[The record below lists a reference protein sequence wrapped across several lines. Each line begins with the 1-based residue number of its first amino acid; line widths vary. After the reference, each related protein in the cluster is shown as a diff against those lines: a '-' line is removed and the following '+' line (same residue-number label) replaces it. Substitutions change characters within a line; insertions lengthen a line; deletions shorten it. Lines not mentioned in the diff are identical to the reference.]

1 MKYSRLSTYKI
12 KKIIV
17 CFCEDLPA
25 TKTARI
31 LSINRNTINSYYND
45 FRRKIFK
52 YLIKNNNKNTKSLGE
67 FEFDAKRK
75 KICAIALHY
84 LLIAAKPSKRG
95 QNLCEAPR
103 TPGG

>member
-17 CFCEDLPA
+17 
-25 TKTARI
+25 
-31 LSINRNTINSYYND
+31 NTINSYYND

-67 FEFDAKRK
+67 FELDAKRK
-75 KICAIALHY
+75 KIR
-84 LLIAAKPSKRG
+84 AKGTTYKR
-95 QNLCEAPR
+95 L
-103 TPGG
+103 